1 MIHKIYS
8 PSCGYSMPWSPN
20 LLLDRPK
27 GRLKRLVF
35 RDSSLGRFP
44 KSYLGDKAG
53 ADCRKRVDE
62 QAAFAHNPAMTSREA
77 QDPLGEALHFLRMSG
92 VSYHRA
98 DFTAPWGLLLP
109 LTEGCAIFHLVV
121 SGTAILREGEMTQR
135 LETGDLVLVPHGHG
149 HALLDNPASPVA
161 QLEELECEHQ
171 NERYA
176 LLRQGGGG
184 TVTQLVCVNVRFD
197 HPAAHQLIAQL
208 PKIIH
213 VKAANSHE
221 MEWLDSI
228 LCFIGREAGTM
239 RPGGDTVLT
248 RLADILIIQTIRW
261 WIEHQSAMQPGWL
274 GALRDA
280 RIGRAI
286 TLIHREPARPWTVG
300 ALAAEVAMSRSSF
313 ADRFTQML
321 GEPVMHYVARWRMY
335 TALTILR
342 EESADIGE
350 LASRL
355 GYTSE
360 AAFNRTFKRV
370 IGITPGAARA
380 SR

>member
-1 MIHKIYS
+1 M
-8 PSCGYSMPWSPN
+8 WTRE
-20 LLLDRPK
+20 LLFCDAPA
-27 GRLKRLVF
+27 VT
-35 RDSSLGRFP
+35 
-44 KSYLGDKAG
+44 
-53 ADCRKRVDE
+53 
-62 QAAFAHNPAMTSREA
+62 NPEK
-77 QDPLGEALHFLRMSG
+77 QDPLGEALHFLNMSG

-109 LTEGCAIFHLVV
+109 LAEGCARFHLVV

-149 HALLDNPASPVA
+149 HVLLDNPSSPVA
-161 QLEELECEHQ
+161 RLEDLKCEHQ

-176 LLRQGGGG
+176 LVRQGGGG
-184 TVTQLVCVNVRFD
+184 AVTQLVCVNVRFD

-213 VKAANSHE
+213 VKAANSRE
-221 MEWLDSI
+221 TEWLDAT
-228 LCFIGREAGTM
+228 LRFIGSEASTL

-261 WIEHQSAMQPGWL
+261 WIEHQPALPPGWL
-274 GALRDA
+274 SALGDP
-280 RIGRAI
+280 RIGRTIA
-286 TLIHREPARPWTVG
+286 LIHREPARPWTVG
-300 ALAAEVAMSRSSF
+300 SLATKVAMSRSSF
-313 ADRFTQML
+313 ADRFTQMV
-321 GEPVMHYVARWRMY
+321 GEPAMHYVARWRMY

-342 EESADIGE
+342 QESVDIGE
-350 LASRL
+350 LAARL

-370 IGITPGAARA
+370 IGVTPGVARA
-380 SR
+380 SQ

>member
-1 MIHKIYS
+1 
-8 PSCGYSMPWSPN
+8 MPWSPN

-44 KSYLGDKAG
+44 KSYRGDKAG

-62 QAAFAHNPAMTSREA
+62 KAAFVHNLAVTSREA

-109 LTEGCAIFHLVV
+109 LAEGCARFHLVV

-149 HALLDNPASPVA
+149 HALLDNAASPVA

-171 NERYA
+171 NERYT
-176 LLRQGGGG
+176 LVRQGGGG
-184 TVTQLVCVNVRFD
+184 AVTQLVCVNVRFD
-197 HPAAHQLIAQL
+197 HPAAHQLINQL

-213 VKAANSHE
+213 VKAAAVAN
-221 MEWLDSI
+221 
-228 LCFIGREAGTM
+228 GREIDWWDPILRFIDSEAKTL
-239 RPGGDTVLT
+239 RPGGDIVLT
-248 RLADILIIQTIRW
+248 RLADILIVQTIRC
-261 WIEHQSAMQPGWL
+261 WIERQPAMQSGWL
-274 GALRDA
+274 AALRDVQ
-280 RIGRAI
+280 IGRAI
-286 TLIHREPARPWTVG
+286 TLVHRDPAHAWTVG
-300 ALAAEVAMSRSSF
+300 SLASAVGMSRSSF
-313 ADRFTQML
+313 AERFTRLL

-335 TALTILR
+335 TALTLLR
-342 EESADIGE
+342 EDHVDIGE
-350 LASRL
+350 LAANL

-370 IGITPGAARA
+370 IGMTPGVAR
-380 SR
+380 SGRCTR